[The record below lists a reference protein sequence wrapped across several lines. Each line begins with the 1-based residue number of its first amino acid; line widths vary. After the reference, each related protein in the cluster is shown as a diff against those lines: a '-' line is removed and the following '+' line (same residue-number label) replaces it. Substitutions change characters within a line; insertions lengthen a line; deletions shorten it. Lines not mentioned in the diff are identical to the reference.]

1 MPQKI
6 TYAAAGVNI
15 DTADKMKKGIAK
27 DLETKNPLV
36 LNKIG
41 AFSSLCDAAFPG
53 YDHPVLVCKTEEPGS
68 KQLLAF
74 KHKRVRGICEDL
86 INHLINDVIVMGA
99 TPLFVQDLIVCGKL
113 EKDVV
118 SGLVKHMAE
127 ACKAQGCALT
137 GGETSVQPGV
147 LQPGTYVL
155 GASCIGVA
163 EKKKIIDGSVIKA
176 GDTVLAIASSGPHT
190 NGYTLIRALI
200 DRDPAII
207 DAMVETRAKPTFA
220 SGLRTGRHGAPK
232 KFLDL
237 ILEPHRCY
245 FSSLKDLFKNSGLHG
260 MAHITGGGI
269 QGNLNRILPEGLD
282 AVIDCS
288 NIRVLPVF
296 SFIKEKSGND
306 DADMMRTFNLGVGM
320 TLVVKTKDMNNFIV
334 HLKKHNLDCYPIGTI
349 VSGGSQTV
357 KMEGKLRW

>member
-6 TYAAAGVNI
+6 SYAAAGVSI

-74 KHKRVRGICEDL
+74 KHKRVKGICYDL
-86 INHLINDVIVMGA
+86 INHLVNDVIVMGA
-99 TPLFVQDLIVCGKL
+99 VPLFIQDLIVCGKL

-118 SGLVKHMAE
+118 SELVKHMAE
-127 ACKAQGCALT
+127 ASKAQGCALT
-137 GGETSVQPGV
+137 GGETSEQPNV
-147 LQPGTYVL
+147 LAAGTYVL
-155 GASCIGVA
+155 GASCIGVV
-163 EKKKIIDGSVIKA
+163 EKKNVIDGSAIKA
-176 GDTVLAIASSGPHT
+176 GDTVLAIESSGPHT

-200 DRDPAII
+200 DRDLTILDAIV
-207 DAMVETRAKPTFA
+207 D
-220 SGLRTGRHGAPK
+220 GK

-237 ILEPHRCY
+237 IMEPHRCY
-245 FSSLKDLFKNSGLHG
+245 FSALKDLFTNSGLHG

-282 AVIDCS
+282 AEIDAS
-288 NIRVLPVF
+288 SIRVLPVF
-296 SFIKEKSGND
+296 SFIKEQSGND
-306 DADMMRTFNLGVGM
+306 DADMLKTFNLGVGM
-320 TLVVKTKDMNNFIV
+320 TIVVEPKEMNNFIV
-334 HLKKHNLDCYPIGTI
+334 HLKKFDLNCYQIGTI
-349 VSGGSQTV
+349 VEGGTKTV
-357 KMEGKLRW
+357 NMKGELKW

>member
-1 MPQKI
+1 MSKKI

-74 KHKRVRGICEDL
+74 KYKRVRGICYDL
-86 INHLINDVIVMGA
+86 INHLVNDVIVMGA
-99 TPLFVQDLIVCGKL
+99 TPLFIQDLIVCGKL

-118 SGLVKHMAE
+118 SELVKHMAE
-127 ACKAQGCALT
+127 ASKAQGCALT
-137 GGETSVQPGV
+137 GGETSEQPNV
-147 LQPGTYVL
+147 LAAGTYVL

-163 EKKKIIDGSVIKA
+163 EKAKIIDGSAIQEN
-176 GDTVLAIASSGPHT
+176 DTVLAIESSGPHT

-200 DRDPAII
+200 DRDPTILEKSI
-207 DAMVETRAKPTFA
+207 
-220 SGLRTGRHGAPK
+220 GGK
-232 KFLDL
+232 KFVDL
-237 ILEPHRCY
+237 IMEPHRCY
-245 FSSLKDLFKNSGLHG
+245 FPALKDLFKNSGLHG

-282 AVIDCS
+282 AVIDAS
-288 NIRVLPVF
+288 KIKVLPIF
-296 SFIKEKSGND
+296 SFIKDESGND
-306 DADMMRTFNLGVGM
+306 DADMLKTFNLGVGM
-320 TLVVKTKDMNNFIV
+320 TIVVEPKEVNNFIV
-334 HLKKHNLDCYPIGTI
+334 HLKKHDLECYEIGKI
-349 VSGGSQTV
+349 VKGGSQSV
-357 KMEGKLRW
+357 QMRGNLNW

>member
-1 MPQKI
+1 MLKKI
-6 TYAAAGVNI
+6 TYALSGVNI

-41 AFSSLCDAAFPG
+41 AFSSLCDGAFPD

-74 KHKRVRGICEDL
+74 KYKRVRGICYDL
-86 INHLINDVIVMGA
+86 INHLVNDVIVMGA
-99 TPLFVQDLIVCGKL
+99 TPLFIQDLIVCGKL

-118 SGLVKHMAE
+118 SELVKHMAE

-137 GGETSVQPGV
+137 GGETSEQPNV
-147 LQPGTYVL
+147 LAAGTYVL

-163 EKKKIIDGSVIKA
+163 EKAKIIDGNMIREN
-176 GDTVLAIASSGPHT
+176 DIVLAIESSGPHT

-200 DRDPAII
+200 DRDPTILEKNI
-207 DAMVETRAKPTFA
+207 
-220 SGLRTGRHGAPK
+220 GGK

-237 ILEPHRCY
+237 IMEPHRCY
-245 FSSLKDLFKNSGLHG
+245 FSALKDLFKNSGLHG

-282 AVIDCS
+282 AVIDAS
-288 NIRVLPVF
+288 KINVLPIF
-296 SFIKEKSGND
+296 SFIKDESGND
-306 DADMMRTFNLGVGM
+306 DADMMQTFNLGVGM
-320 TLVVKTKDMNNFIV
+320 TIVVEPKEVNNFIV
-334 HLKKHNLDCYPIGTI
+334 HLKKHALDCYEIGRI
-349 VSGGSQTV
+349 VKGGSQSV
-357 KMEGKLRW
+357 QMRGNLNW